1 MVFSFRIEVYIGALL
16 ISGSYDLEHYR
27 RLSVVLNSG
36 LGLQHYVTLRSAI
49 IAPIHRPQQA
59 ERVSHL
65 LVSRSQMQVVATLTE
80 PAPPPDYP
88 REEMLTRR
96 DVNRVMFFTPNFGIQ
111 ANYHKRPD
119 LSLEESLDGTTDDFI
134 ALSDAHIYPLEGGQ
148 PIVRDFVC
156 LGRAHILAAYLA
168 AHHESI

>member
-1 MVFSFRIEVYIGALL
+1 MFSFRIEIYTGSLL

-36 LGLQHYVTLRSAI
+36 LGLQHYIVLRNAI
-49 IAPIHRPQQA
+49 IAPTRRPQQA

-65 LVSRSQMQVVATLTE
+65 LVSRSQMHIVATLTE
-80 PAPPPDYP
+80 PEPPPDYP
-88 REEMLTRR
+88 QEEMLTRR
-96 DVNRVMFFTPNFGIQ
+96 DVTQVMFFTANYGMR

-134 ALSDAHIYPLEGGQ
+134 ALSDAHIYPLEGGA
-148 PIVRDFVC
+148 PIVRDFVG
-156 LGRAHILAAYLA
+156 LGRAHILAAYLT